1 MFSKLEAKLQS
12 FLDMGIPGYE
22 ICIYKGGKEIYRK
35 RDGYSSIKDGVPIVG
50 GELYN
55 VYSCT
60 KPVTVTAAMMLVER
74 GLMSLDDKLSA
85 YLPEFEKMYV
95 KCEGGVREAKTP
107 ITIKNLFTM
116 TAGFNYNMEC
126 PAFKRAYEE
135 TGGRCPTR
143 EVMKYFA
150 KEPLEF
156 DPGEKFLYSL
166 CHDVLAAVVEVVSG
180 ERFGEFVKKNIFDVA
195 GMSEST
201 FLPTEEL
208 LPKIAGHYRHYP
220 EANEV
225 REIGKK
231 IIDRLGSEYESGGAG
246 LLTSVGDYIKF
257 LEALRT
263 GKLVKPETLALMTS
277 NQLTPEQEAS
287 KGVGDYSY
295 GLGLRVPAK
304 DGVTDFGWGGAAGAY
319 LAIDPKNELS
329 IFYAQHV
336 FCYHNRDRDQ
346 IIKLVKEALGCK

>member
-1 MFSKLEAKLQS
+1 MFSKLEEKLQS
-12 FLDMGIPGYE
+12 FLDIGVPGYE
-22 ICIYKGGKEIYRK
+22 ICIYKSGKEIYRK
-35 RDGYSSIKDGVPIVG
+35 RDGYSSIKDGTPIKG

-60 KPVTVTAAMMLVER
+60 KPVTVTAAMILVER
-74 GLMSLDDKLSA
+74 GLMSLDDKLSK
-85 YLPEFEKMYV
+85 YLPEFEKMTV
-95 KCEGGVREAKTP
+95 KCDGGVKEAKTT

-116 TAGFNYNMEC
+116 TAGFNYNMEN
-126 PAFKRAYEE
+126 PAFKRAIEE
-135 TGGRCPTR
+135 TDGRCQTR

-150 KEPLEF
+150 NEPLEF
-156 DPGEKFLYSL
+156 EPGEKFLYSL

-180 ERFGEFVKKNIFDVA
+180 ERYGEFVRKNIFDVC
-195 GMSEST
+195 GMTEST
-201 FLPTEEL
+201 FFLTDEL
-208 LPKIAGHYRHYP
+208 LERVAGHYRHYP
-220 EANEV
+220 ETNEV
-225 REIGKK
+225 KEIEKQ
-231 IIDRLGSEYESGGAG
+231 IIYRLGSEYESGGAG
-246 LLTSVGDYIKF
+246 LLTSVDDYMNF

-277 NQLTPEQEAS
+277 NQLTPEQEKS

-319 LAIDPKNELS
+319 LAIDPKSELS

-346 IIKLVKEALGCK
+346 IIKLVKEALGCN

>member
-1 MFSKLEAKLQS
+1 MFSKLEEKLQS
-12 FLDMGIPGYE
+12 FLDIGVPGYE
-22 ICIYKGGKEIYRK
+22 ICIYKSGKEIYRK
-35 RDGYSSIKDGVPIVG
+35 RDGYSSIKDGTPIKG

-74 GLMSLDDKLSA
+74 GLMSLDDKLSM
-85 YLPEFEKMYV
+85 YLPEFEKMTV
-95 KCEGGVREAKTP
+95 KCEGGVKEAKTP

-116 TAGFNYNMEC
+116 TAGFNYNIGN
-126 PAFKRAYEE
+126 PAFKRATKE
-135 TGGRCPTR
+135 TDGRCQTR

-150 KEPLEF
+150 NEPLEF
-156 DPGEKFLYSL
+156 EPGEKFLYSL

-180 ERFGEFVKKNIFDVA
+180 ERFGEFVRKNIFDVC
-195 GMSEST
+195 GMTEST
-201 FLPTEEL
+201 FFLTDEL
-208 LPKIAGHYRHYP
+208 LERVAGHYRHYP

-225 REIGKK
+225 REIEKQ
-231 IIDRLGSEYESGGAG
+231 IIYRLGSEYESGGAG
-246 LLTSVGDYIKF
+246 LLTSVNDYIKF

-263 GKLVKPETLALMTS
+263 GKLVKPETLELMTS
-277 NQLTPEQEAS
+277 NQLTTEQEKS